1 MCADTEPRDMTLR
14 VCALAL
20 SVTVLFACAPSV
32 DTSWHQERGYRWREL
47 AVLRRGHAGFT
58 QLDAERTGLTHSN
71 TVDDEHAALNRNLLI
86 GAGVAIGDV
95 DGDGLPDIFLAS
107 MERPAAL
114 YHNDGGMHFTDVT
127 AASGIDTRGLAT
139 TSAVLADL
147 DGDGNLDL
155 LVGTLGGPIKLWL
168 GDGHGH
174 FHEQPASGLDS
185 GYAVTTITLADVDGN
200 GHLAVYV
207 STYKVRNALDAY
219 PPEARAFD
227 EVVHKVG
234 NRYVVADKW
243 KGEYRVEDRPDLG
256 GVIRSQRAEPDL
268 FYLNDGHAHFK
279 RVPVTGPRFLDENGK
294 PITEDPDFFTLA
306 ARFYDVNGDGAPDLY
321 VCNDFEDPDQ
331 FWINDGKG
339 HFRLVPW
346 HAVRQ
351 TSNTCMS
358 VDFADVNRDGY
369 VDFFTADM
377 MSPTLTARQRQFPT
391 HSPLPKPVGN
401 PNDRPQ
407 WMRNSLQLGRGDG
420 TWAQIA
426 DFAGVAAT
434 DWTWGS
440 AFLDVD
446 LDGYEDLI
454 VAAGH
459 RWDVRDA
466 DTFER
471 IRNSFPRVPWNQE
484 QKLFPRLA
492 VPNMAFR
499 NGGDLHFTDVSRA
512 WGVGR
517 DSAISHGIALAD
529 LDGDGALDVVVT
541 RLNAPPAVYHNQSNA
556 PRIAIRLRGLSANTR
571 GIGALVTVRA
581 RGLPVQSRE
590 MTAGGYYLS
599 SSDAELV
606 FATGADSAVNIEVRW
621 RDGSV
626 SSISNARPN
635 RLYEIDQS
643 GAAATSSAPAHAD
656 TAPLFEDATALLGG
670 HVHVDSLFEDARRQP
685 LLPNRFSQL
694 GPGVSWIDVDG
705 DGREDLVVGTGRG
718 GRLAILRNG
727 PTRFSDLAKA
737 FPVAP
742 LDLTTVLPVPYANGL
757 SLAVGQ
763 SSYEAQTPT
772 AALAT
777 PAVLRVPLAHGVPGP
792 PTALAAPESASVGP
806 LALADVNGD
815 GRLDLFVGAR
825 IIPGAWPA
833 PAPSRLYLRTSDG
846 GWVLDTA
853 NATVL
858 RGLGLVS
865 AALFTDLDGDGR
877 PDLVVTSEWGPIRIL
892 HNEGGRFR
900 DVTTQWGLT
909 GMTSRWLGLAAGDFD
924 GDGRMDLVVTSFGR
938 NTPWQ
943 ASPDRP
949 YELVVG
955 TFGGD
960 GIGFVTARRDSI
972 TKREMPLLSLT
983 RLAAAMPSV
992 RDRFAS
998 FTAYSTA
1005 SLDQVLG
1012 PASRNAMRVGA
1023 TTFDH
1028 LVLLNRGD
1036 HFEIAP
1042 LPPVAQLSPAFGIVV
1057 ADFDGNGHEDVFLA
1071 QNFFPTD
1078 IETPRFDA
1086 GAGLVLLGDGR
1097 GGFQPLSVA
1106 RSGISVLG
1114 DQRGAA
1120 GADYDGDGRVDIAVS
1135 QNGGPTTL
1143 WHNRG
1148 AMPGL
1153 RVRLSAGAD
1162 NPLGI
1167 GARVRLLS
1175 SGRAGPVRELHAG
1188 SGYWSMDGATTVLAR
1203 PRPSIADS
1211 LWVRWPNGRVQT
1223 LPVDL
1228 KQHEISIRTP

>member
-1 MCADTEPRDMTLR
+1 MCADKEPRDMTLR

-20 SVTVLFACAPSV
+20 SVMVLFACAPPV
-32 DTSWHQERGYRWREL
+32 DTSWHQEHGYRWREL
-47 AVLRRGHAGFT
+47 TVPRRGHAGFA
-58 QLDAERTGLTHSN
+58 QLDADRTGLTHAN
-71 TVDDEHAALNRNLLI
+71 VVDDEHAALNRNLLI

-127 AASGIDTRGLAT
+127 AASGIDTRGLTT

-174 FHEQPASGLDS
+174 FHEQSSSGLDS
-185 GYAVTTITLADVDGN
+185 GYAVTTIALADVDGD
-200 GHLAVYV
+200 GHLDVYV
-207 STYKVRNALDAY
+207 STYKVRNALDAF

-227 EVVHKVG
+227 QVVHKVG
-234 NRYVVADKW
+234 GKYVVADQW
-243 KGEYRVEDRPDLG
+243 KKEYRVEDRPDLG
-256 GVIRSQRAEPDL
+256 GVMRSQRAEPDL
-268 FYLNDGHAHFK
+268 FYLNDGHAHFR
-279 RVPVTGPRFLDENGK
+279 RVPVTGPRFLDEDGK

-346 HAVRQ
+346 HALRQ

-358 VDFADVNRDGY
+358 VDFADVNRDGH

-377 MSPTLTARQRQFPT
+377 LSPTLAARQRQFPT
-391 HSPLPKPVGN
+391 HSSLPKQLGN

-426 DFAGVAAT
+426 DFAGVAAS

-471 IRNSFPRVPWNQE
+471 IRNSYPRVPWNQE

-492 VPNMAFR
+492 VPNMVFR
-499 NGGDLHFTDVSRA
+499 NGGDLHFTDVSAA

-541 RLNAPPAVYHNQSNA
+541 RLNAPPVVYHNQSNA
-556 PRIAIRLRGLSANTR
+556 PRVAIRLKGLAANTR
-571 GIGALVTVRA
+571 GIGAAVTVRA

-599 SSDAELV
+599 SSDPELV
-606 FATGADSAVNIEVRW
+606 FATGTDSAVTIDVRW
-621 RDGSV
+621 RDGRV
-626 SSISNARPN
+626 STIPAARPN

-643 GAAATSSAPAHAD
+643 GASATSKVRAD
-656 TAPLFEDATALLGG
+656 TAALFEDATALLGG

-705 DGREDLVVGTGRG
+705 DGREDLVVGTGAG
-718 GRLAILRNG
+718 GRLVILKNG
-727 PTRFSDLAKA
+727 ATRFTDLARS
-737 FPVAP
+737 FPIAR
-742 LDLTTVLPVPYANGL
+742 LDLTTILPVPSASGL

-763 SSYEAQTPT
+763 SSYEAQTPA

-777 PAVLRVPLAHGVPGP
+777 PSVLRVPLTRGVPGMP
-792 PTALAAPESASVGP
+792 VALAAPESASVGP

-833 PAPSRLYLRTSDG
+833 PAPSRLYLRTTDG
-846 GWVLDTA
+846 GWTLDSA

-858 RGLGLVS
+858 HSLGLVS
-865 AALFTDLDGDGR
+865 AAMFTDIDGDGR
-877 PDLVVTSEWGPIRIL
+877 PDLIVASEWGPIRVL

-943 ASPDRP
+943 ASPERP

-955 TFGGD
+955 NFGGD
-960 GIGFVTARRDSI
+960 GIGFVPARRDSI
-972 TKREMPLLSLT
+972 TKREMPLAPFT
-983 RLAAAMPSV
+983 RLAPVMPSL

-1005 SLDQVLG
+1005 SLDEVLA
-1012 PASRNAMRVGA
+1012 PASARAVRVGA

-1028 LVLLNRGD
+1028 LLLLNRGD
-1036 HFEIAP
+1036 HFQIVR
-1042 LPPVAQLSPAFGIVV
+1042 LPAEAQLAPAFGIVV
-1057 ADFDGNGHEDVFLA
+1057 ADFDGDGHEDLFLA

-1086 GAGLVLLGDGR
+1086 GAGLVLRGDGR
-1097 GGFQPLSVA
+1097 GGFQPLSVS

-1120 GADYDGDGRVDIAVS
+1120 GADYDGDGRVDLAVS

-1143 WHNRG
+1143 WHNR
-1148 AMPGL
+1148 AATPGL

-1175 SGRAGPVRELHAG
+1175 SGRTGPVRELHAG
-1188 SGYWSMDGATTVLAR
+1188 SGYWSMDGATTVIAR
-1203 PRPSIADS
+1203 PRPSQTDS
-1211 LWVRWPNGRVQT
+1211 LWVRWPGGRVQT
-1223 LPVDL
+1223 VPLAIDQRELSVRAP
-1228 KQHEISIRTP
+1228 

>member
-1 MCADTEPRDMTLR
+1 MRLR

-20 SVTVLFACAPSV
+20 SVTVVFACAPPV
-32 DTSWHQERGYRWREL
+32 DTSWHQEHGYRWREL
-47 AVLRRGHAGFT
+47 AVPRRGHAGFA
-58 QLDAERTGLTHSN
+58 QLDADRTGLTHAN
-71 TVDDEHAALNRNLLI
+71 VVDDEHAALNRNLLI

-174 FHEQPASGLDS
+174 FHEQSSSGLDS
-185 GYAVTTITLADVDGN
+185 GYAVTTIALADVDGD
-200 GHLAVYV
+200 GHLDVYV
-207 STYKVRNALDAY
+207 STYKVRNALDAF

-227 EVVHKVG
+227 QVVHKVG
-234 NRYVVADKW
+234 SKYVVADQW
-243 KGEYRVEDRPDLG
+243 KKEYRVEDRPDLG
-256 GVIRSQRAEPDL
+256 GVMRSQRAEPDL
-268 FYLNDGHAHFK
+268 FYLNDGHAHFR
-279 RVPVTGPRFLDENGK
+279 RVPVTGPRFLDEDGK

-346 HAVRQ
+346 HALRQ

-358 VDFADVNRDGY
+358 VDFADVNRDGH

-377 MSPTLTARQRQFPT
+377 LSPTLAARQRQFPT

-420 TWAQIA
+420 TWAQVA
-426 DFAGVAAT
+426 DFAGVAAS

-499 NGGDLHFTDVSRA
+499 NGGDLHFTDVSAA

-517 DSAISHGIALAD
+517 DSAISHAIALGD

-541 RLNAPPAVYHNQSNA
+541 RLNAPPVVYHNMSNA
-556 PRIAIRLRGLSANTR
+556 PRVAIRLKGLAANTR

-599 SSDAELV
+599 SSDPELV
-606 FATGADSAVNIEVRW
+606 FATGTDSAVTIDVRW
-621 RDGSV
+621 RDGRV
-626 SSISNARPN
+626 STISSARPN
-635 RLYEIDQS
+635 RLYEIDQT
-643 GAAATSSAPAHAD
+643 GASATVGVAALSD
-656 TAPLFEDATALLGG
+656 TAALFEDATALLGG

-705 DGREDLVVGTGRG
+705 DGREDLVVGTGVG
-718 GRLAILRNG
+718 GRLAILKNG
-727 PTRFSDLAKA
+727 ATRFTDLARS
-737 FPVAP
+737 FPIAR
-742 LDLTTVLPVPYANGL
+742 LDLTTILPVPDATGL

-763 SSYEAQTPT
+763 SSYEAPTPA

-777 PAVLRVPLAHGVPGP
+777 PSVLRVPLTRGAPGMP
-792 PTALAAPESASVGP
+792 ATLAAPESASVGP

-833 PAPSRLYLRTSDG
+833 PAPSRLYLRTADG
-846 GWVLDTA
+846 GWTLDSA

-858 RGLGLVS
+858 HSLGLVS
-865 AALFTDLDGDGR
+865 VAMFTDIDGDGR
-877 PDLVVTSEWGPIRIL
+877 PDLIAAAEWGPVRVL

-924 GDGRMDLVVTSFGR
+924 GDGRMDLVVTSFGK

-943 ASPDRP
+943 ASPERP

-955 TFGGD
+955 NFGGD
-960 GIGFVTARRDSI
+960 GIGFVPARRDSI
-972 TKREMPLLSLT
+972 TKREMPLAPFT
-983 RLAAAMPSV
+983 RLATVMPSL

-1005 SLDQVLG
+1005 SLDEVLG
-1012 PASRNAMRVGA
+1012 PASARAVRVGA

-1028 LVLLNRGD
+1028 VLLLNRGD
-1036 HFEIAP
+1036 HFQIVR
-1042 LPPVAQLSPAFGIVV
+1042 LPTAAQLAPAFGIVV
-1057 ADFDGNGHEDVFLA
+1057 ADFDGDGHEDLFLA

-1086 GAGLVLLGDGR
+1086 GAGLVLRGDGR

-1120 GADYDGDGRVDIAVS
+1120 GADYDGDGRVDLAVS

-1143 WHNRG
+1143 WHNR
-1148 AMPGL
+1148 AATPGL
-1153 RVRLSAGAD
+1153 RVRLSAGAG

-1167 GARVRLLS
+1167 GASVRLLS
-1175 SGRAGPVRELHAG
+1175 GGRAGPLRELHAG
-1188 SGYWSMDGATTVLAR
+1188 SGYWSMDGATTVIAR
-1203 PRPSIADS
+1203 PRPSPADS
-1211 LWVRWPNGRVQT
+1211 LWVRWPGGRVQT
-1223 LPVDL
+1223 VPLAID
-1228 KQHEISIRTP
+1228 QREISVRVP